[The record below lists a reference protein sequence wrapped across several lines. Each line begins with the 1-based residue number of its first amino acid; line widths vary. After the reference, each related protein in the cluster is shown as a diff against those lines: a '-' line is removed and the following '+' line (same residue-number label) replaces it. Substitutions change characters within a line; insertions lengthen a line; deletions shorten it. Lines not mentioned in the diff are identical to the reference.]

1 LGVGVTAQALIE
13 SEAELWEAATHHPFL
28 DGVRDGTLPA
38 EAFGRWLAQDYHF
51 GAALTRAEGRYLAGA
66 PREDL
71 ALLAAGIQAMVAEL
85 EWFEQKAAER
95 EIELGAPLHP
105 TARAYVDYLFALCDR
120 PYSVQLTAL
129 WALER
134 AYLDA
139 WRGARPG
146 AGAYREFVEHWTNED
161 FAAYVAALEAATSRA
176 LGQDPDAERE
186 AFRQVAR
193 LERAFWAMAFEGGD
207 G

>member
-1 LGVGVTAQALIE
+1 VTAQKLIE
-13 SEAELWEAATHHPFL
+13 SEAELWRAATHHPFL

-38 EAFGRWLAQDYHF
+38 EDFARWFVQDYQF
-51 GAALTRAEGRYLAGA
+51 GAALTRVEARYLAGA

-71 ALLAAGIQAMVAEL
+71 ALLAAGVQAMVAEL
-85 EWFEQKAAER
+85 DWFEQKAAER
-95 EIELGAPLHP
+95 GLHLGAPLHP
-105 TARAYVDYLFALCDR
+105 TARAYIDYLYALCDR

-146 AGAYREFVEHWTNED
+146 AEAFREFVEHWTND
-161 FAAYVAALEAATSRA
+161 AFAAYVAALEAATSRV
-176 LGQDPDAERE
+176 LGQNADAERE

-193 LERAFWAMAFEGGD
+193 RERAFWEMASGSAD

>member
-1 LGVGVTAQALIE
+1 MTAQKLIE
-13 SEAELWEAATHHPFL
+13 SEAELWRAATHHPFL
-28 DGVRDGTLPA
+28 DGVRDGTLPPEEFA
-38 EAFGRWLAQDYHF
+38 CWLVQDYQF
-51 GAALTRAEGRYLAGA
+51 GAALTRVEARYLAGA

-71 ALLAAGIQAMVAEL
+71 ALLAAGVQAMILEL
-85 EWFEQKAAER
+85 DWFEQKAAER
-95 EIELGAPLHP
+95 ELHLGAPLHA
-105 TARAYVDYLFALCDR
+105 TARAYIGYLYALCDQ

-146 AGAYREFVEHWTNED
+146 AEAFREFVERWTND
-161 FAAYVAALEAATSRA
+161 AFATYVAALEAATSRV
-176 LGQDPDAERE
+176 LGHNADAERE

-193 LERAFWAMAFEGGD
+193 YERAFWEMASESAD

>member
-1 LGVGVTAQALIE
+1 MTAQKLIE
-13 SEAELWEAATHHPFL
+13 SEPELWRAATHHPFL
-28 DGVRDGTLPA
+28 DGVRDGTLPPEVFA
-38 EAFGRWLAQDYHF
+38 RWLVQDYQF
-51 GAALTRAEGRYLAGA
+51 GAALTRVEARYLAGA

-71 ALLAAGIQAMVAEL
+71 ALLAVGVQAMVAEL
-85 EWFEQKAAER
+85 DWFEQKAAER
-95 EIELGAPLHP
+95 ELHLGAPLHP
-105 TARAYVDYLFALCDR
+105 TARAYIDYLYTLCDR

-139 WRGARPG
+139 WRGASPG
-146 AGAYREFVEHWTNED
+146 AEAFREFVEHWTND
-161 FAAYVAALEAATSRA
+161 AFASYVAALEAATSRV
-176 LGQDPDAERE
+176 LGQNADAERD

-193 LERAFWAMAFEGGD
+193 HERAFWEMASGSAD

>member
-1 LGVGVTAQALIE
+1 MTAQKLIE
-13 SEAELWEAATHHPFL
+13 SEAELWRGATHHPFL

-38 EAFGRWLAQDYHF
+38 EEFARWLVQDYQF
-51 GAALTRAEGRYLAGA
+51 AAALTRVEARYLAGA

-71 ALLAAGIQAMVAEL
+71 ALLAAGVQAMVAEL
-85 EWFEQKAAER
+85 DWFEQKAAER
-95 EIELGAPLHP
+95 ELHLDAPLHA
-105 TARAYVDYLFALCDR
+105 TARAYIDYLYALCDR
-120 PYSVQLTAL
+120 PYSVQITAL

-139 WRGARPG
+139 WRGVRPG
-146 AGAYREFVEHWTNED
+146 AEAFREFVERWTND
-161 FAAYVAALEAATSRA
+161 AFATYVAALEAATSRV
-176 LGQDPDAERE
+176 LGHNADAERE

-193 LERAFWAMAFEGGD
+193 CERAFWEMASESAD

>member
-1 LGVGVTAQALIE
+1 MTAQKLIE
-13 SEAELWEAATHHPFL
+13 SEAELWRAATHHPFL

-38 EAFGRWLAQDYHF
+38 EDFARWLVQDYQF
-51 GAALTRAEGRYLAGA
+51 GAALTRVEARYLAGA

-71 ALLAAGIQAMVAEL
+71 ALLAAGVQAMVAEL
-85 EWFEQKAAER
+85 DWFEQKAAER
-95 EIELGAPLHP
+95 KLHLGAPLHP
-105 TARAYVDYLFALCDR
+105 TARAYIDYLYALCDR

-146 AGAYREFVEHWTNED
+146 AEAFREFVEHWTND
-161 FAAYVAALEAATSRA
+161 AFASHVAALEAATSRV
-176 LGQDPDAERE
+176 LGQNADAERD
-186 AFRQVAR
+186 AFRQIAR
-193 LERAFWAMAFEGGD
+193 HERAFWGMASGSAD

>member
-1 LGVGVTAQALIE
+1 MTAQKLIE
-13 SEAELWEAATHHPFL
+13 SEAELWRAATHHPFL
-28 DGVRDGTLPA
+28 DGVRDGTLPPEVFA
-38 EAFGRWLAQDYHF
+38 RWLVQDYQF
-51 GAALTRAEGRYLAGA
+51 GAALTRVEARYLAGA

-71 ALLAAGIQAMVAEL
+71 ALLAAGVQAMVAEL
-85 EWFEQKAAER
+85 DWFEEKATER
-95 EIELGAPLHP
+95 ALHLGAPLHP
-105 TARAYVDYLFALCDR
+105 TARAYIDYLYALCDR

-146 AGAYREFVEHWTNED
+146 AEAFREFVERWTND
-161 FAAYVAALEAATSRA
+161 AFASCVAALEAATSRV
-176 LGQDPDAERE
+176 LGHNADAERE

-193 LERAFWAMAFEGGD
+193 YERAFWEMASESAD

>member
-1 LGVGVTAQALIE
+1 MAQKLIE
-13 SEAELWEAATHHPFL
+13 SEAELWRAATHHPFL
-28 DGVRDGTLPA
+28 DGVRDGTLSPEVFA
-38 EAFGRWLAQDYHF
+38 RWLVQDYQF
-51 GAALTRAEGRYLAGA
+51 GVALTRVEARYLAGA

-71 ALLAAGIQAMVAEL
+71 ALLAAGVQAMVAEL
-85 EWFEQKAAER
+85 DWFEQKAAER
-95 EIELGAPLHP
+95 KLHLGAPLHP
-105 TARAYVDYLFALCDR
+105 TARAYIDYLYALCDR

-146 AGAYREFVEHWTNED
+146 AEAFRAFVEHWTND
-161 FAAYVAALEAATSRA
+161 AFASHVAALEAATSRV
-176 LGQDPDAERE
+176 LGQNADAERD

-193 LERAFWAMAFEGGD
+193 HERAFWGMASGSAD

>member
-1 LGVGVTAQALIE
+1 MTPQKLIE
-13 SEAELWEAATHHPFL
+13 SEAELWRAATHHPFL
-28 DGVRDGTLPA
+28 DGVRDGTLPPEEFA
-38 EAFGRWLAQDYHF
+38 CWLVQDYQF
-51 GAALTRAEGRYLAGA
+51 GAALTRVEARYLAAA

-71 ALLAAGIQAMVAEL
+71 GLLAAGVQAMVAEL
-85 EWFEQKAAER
+85 DWFEQKAAER
-95 EIELGAPLHP
+95 ELHLGAPLHA
-105 TARAYVDYLFALCDR
+105 TARAYIGYLYALCDQ

-146 AGAYREFVEHWTNED
+146 AEAFREFVERWTND
-161 FAAYVAALEAATSRA
+161 AFATYVAALEAATSRV
-176 LGQDPDAERE
+176 LGHNADAERE

-193 LERAFWAMAFEGGD
+193 YERAFWEMASESAD

>member
-1 LGVGVTAQALIE
+1 MTAQKLIE
-13 SEAELWEAATHHPFL
+13 SETELWRAATHHPFL
-28 DGVRDGTLPA
+28 DGVRDGTLPPEVFA
-38 EAFGRWLAQDYHF
+38 RWLVQDYQF
-51 GAALTRAEGRYLAGA
+51 GAALTRVEARYLAGA

-71 ALLAAGIQAMVAEL
+71 ALLAAGVQAMVAEL
-85 EWFEQKAAER
+85 DWFEQKAAER
-95 EIELGAPLHP
+95 ELNLGAPLHP
-105 TARAYVDYLFALCDR
+105 TARAYVDYLYALCDR

-146 AGAYREFVEHWTNED
+146 AEAFREFVEHWTND
-161 FAAYVAALEAATSRA
+161 AFATYVAALEAATSRV
-176 LGQDPDAERE
+176 LGQNADAERE

-193 LERAFWAMAFEGGD
+193 
-207 G
+207 

>member
-1 LGVGVTAQALIE
+1 MTAQKLIE
-13 SEAELWEAATHHPFL
+13 SEAELWRAATHHPFL
-28 DGVRDGTLPA
+28 DGVRDGTLPPEEFA
-38 EAFGRWLAQDYHF
+38 CWLVQDYQF
-51 GAALTRAEGRYLAGA
+51 GAALTRVEARYLAAA

-71 ALLAAGIQAMVAEL
+71 GLLAAGVQAMVAEL
-85 EWFEQKAAER
+85 DWFEQKAAER
-95 EIELGAPLHP
+95 ELHLGAPLHA
-105 TARAYVDYLFALCDR
+105 TARAYIGYLYALCDQ

-146 AGAYREFVEHWTNED
+146 AEAFREFVVRWTND
-161 FAAYVAALEAATSRA
+161 AFASYVAALEAATSRV
-176 LGQDPDAERE
+176 LGHNADAERE

-193 LERAFWAMAFEGGD
+193 YERAFWEMASERTD

>member
-1 LGVGVTAQALIE
+1 MTAQKLIE
-13 SEAELWEAATHHPFL
+13 SEAELWRAATHHPFL

-38 EAFGRWLAQDYHF
+38 EDFARWLVQDYQF
-51 GAALTRAEGRYLAGA
+51 GAALTRVEARYLAGA
-66 PREDL
+66 PREDR
-71 ALLAAGIQAMVAEL
+71 ALLAAGVQAMVAEL
-85 EWFEQKAAER
+85 DWFEQKAAER
-95 EIELGAPLHP
+95 GLHLGAPLHP
-105 TARAYVDYLFALCDR
+105 TARAYSDYLYALCDR

-146 AGAYREFVEHWTNED
+146 AEAFREFVEHWTND
-161 FAAYVAALEAATSRA
+161 AFAAYVAALEAATSRV
-176 LGQDPDAERE
+176 LGQNADAERE

-193 LERAFWAMAFEGGD
+193 RERAFWEMASGSAD